1 MKLLMENW
9 RAYLSEAENS
19 DIYGN
24 LYLFEGD
31 EVSNTSFYEAINTL
45 SESDDDTDKFLE
57 NWERSVEYMLE
68 NIKLNEQSSGS
79 VLDDAVLKA
88 STQAYMAI
96 AKLKGKAVGPVI
108 NVMKKLKSFEQ
119 KNPKTA
125 KALKFTLKGLAV
137 AVATAGLSTALASGG
152 GPEEIQAV
160 ADALASVAPDVADG
174 VAQVAQADGTE
185 YVEVAKQVV
194 SNQEQALSQVS
205 DALSQSGDPGLQQV
219 GDAAQNADNAF
230 SFAEMF
236 AQENE
241 KGELE
246 NLFAWDDW
254 PETTTPEQQQKAVD
268 MGIISPEELAREL
281 GDTAQKDARGLEL
294 PVDSGK
300 KYNNIM
306 DMVKDLDA
314 AKEKAK
320 EPKKEPTSFRDLMS
334 QIEAEKA
341 AETEEMWVD

>member
-1 MKLLMENW
+1 MKYLMENW
-9 RAYLSEAENS
+9 RGYMQESKNAA
-19 DIYGN
+19 IYGD
-24 LYLFEGD
+24 LYLFEED
-31 EVSNTSFYEAINTL
+31 NISKISFYDAISVL
-45 SESDDDTDKFLE
+45 SESDDDADRFLE

-96 AKLKGKAVGPVI
+96 AKLKGKAVAPVI

-219 GDAAQNADNAF
+219 GDAAENTERVF
-230 SFAEMF
+230 TSFRDMLEAEY
-236 AQENE
+236 Q

-246 NLFAWDDW
+246 SLFAWDDW
-254 PETTTPEQQQKAVD
+254 PETTTPEQQQKAVEQ
-268 MGIISPEELAREL
+268 GIISPEELAREL

-300 KYNNIM
+300 EYTNIM
-306 DMVKDLDA
+306 DMVKDLEA
-314 AKEKAK
+314 AKDAK
-320 EPKKEPTSFRDLMS
+320 KK
-334 QIEAEKA
+334 
-341 AETEEMWVD
+341 

>member
-1 MKLLMENW
+1 MDKILERNMKYLMENW
-9 RAYLSEAENS
+9 RGYMQESKNAA
-19 DIYGN
+19 IYGD
-24 LYLFEGD
+24 LYLFEED
-31 EVSNTSFYEAINTL
+31 NISKISFYDAISVL
-45 SESDDDTDKFLE
+45 SESDDDADRFLE

-96 AKLKGKAVGPVI
+96 AKLKGKAVAPVI

-219 GDAAQNADNAF
+219 GDAAENTERVF
-230 SFAEMF
+230 TSFRDMLEAEY
-236 AQENE
+236 Q

-246 NLFAWDDW
+246 SLFAWDDW

-300 KYNNIM
+300 KYTNIM
-306 DMVKDLDA
+306 DMVKDLEA
-314 AKEKAK
+314 AKDAK
-320 EPKKEPTSFRDLMS
+320 KK
-334 QIEAEKA
+334 
-341 AETEEMWVD
+341 

>member
-1 MKLLMENW
+1 MENW
-9 RAYLSEAENS
+9 RGYMQESKNAA
-19 DIYGN
+19 IYGD
-24 LYLFEGD
+24 LYLFEED
-31 EVSNTSFYEAINTL
+31 NISKISFYDAISVL
-45 SESDDDTDKFLE
+45 SESDDDADRFLE

-96 AKLKGKAVGPVI
+96 AKLKGKAVAPVI

-219 GDAAQNADNAF
+219 GDAAENTERVF
-230 SFAEMF
+230 TSFRDMLEAEY
-236 AQENE
+236 Q

-246 NLFAWDDW
+246 SLFAWDDW

-300 KYNNIM
+300 KYTNIM
-306 DMVKDLDA
+306 DMVKDLEA
-314 AKEKAK
+314 AKDAK
-320 EPKKEPTSFRDLMS
+320 KK
-334 QIEAEKA
+334 
-341 AETEEMWVD
+341 

>member
-1 MKLLMENW
+1 LDKILERNMKYLMENW
-9 RAYLSEAENS
+9 RGYMQESKNAA
-19 DIYGN
+19 IYGD
-24 LYLFEGD
+24 LYLFEED
-31 EVSNTSFYEAINTL
+31 NISKISFYDAISVL
-45 SESDDDTDKFLE
+45 SESDDDADRFLE

-96 AKLKGKAVGPVI
+96 AKLKGKAVAPVI

-219 GDAAQNADNAF
+219 GDAAENTERVF
-230 SFAEMF
+230 TSFRDMLEAEY
-236 AQENE
+236 Q

-246 NLFAWDDW
+246 SLFAWDDW

-300 KYNNIM
+300 KYTNIM
-306 DMVKDLDA
+306 DMVKDLEA
-314 AKEKAK
+314 AKDAK
-320 EPKKEPTSFRDLMS
+320 KK
-334 QIEAEKA
+334 
-341 AETEEMWVD
+341 

>member
-1 MKLLMENW
+1 MKKLFENW
-9 RAYLSEAENS
+9 NRYLNESNVAS
-19 DIYGN
+19 IYGDM
-24 LYLFEGD
+24 YLFEGN
-31 EVSNTSFYEAINTL
+31 EVSSTSFYEAINTL
-45 SESDDDTDKFLE
+45 SESDDDTDRFLE

-88 STQAYMAI
+88 STQAYMMI
-96 AKLKGKAVGPVI
+96 QKLKGKAVAPVI

-137 AVATAGLSTALASGG
+137 AVATAGLSTALAGGG

-185 YVEVAKQVV
+185 YIEVAKQVV
-194 SNQEQALSQVS
+194 SNQEQTLSQVS
-205 DALSQSGDPGLQQV
+205 DALSQSNDPGLQQV
-219 GDAAQNADNAF
+219 GDAAQNTDNAL
-230 SFAEMF
+230 SFADMF

-254 PETTTPEQQQKAVD
+254 PETTTPEQQQKAVEQ
-268 MGIISPEELAREL
+268 GIISPEELAREL

-300 KYNNIM
+300 EYTNIM
-306 DMVKDLDA
+306 DMVKDLEA
-314 AKEKAK
+314 AKKAK
-320 EPKKEPTSFRDLMS
+320 K
-334 QIEAEKA
+334 
-341 AETEEMWVD
+341 

>member
-1 MKLLMENW
+1 MDKILERNMKYLMENW
-9 RAYLSEAENS
+9 RGYMQESKNAA
-19 DIYGN
+19 IYGD
-24 LYLFEGD
+24 LYLFEED
-31 EVSNTSFYEAINTL
+31 NISKISFYDAISVL
-45 SESDDDTDKFLE
+45 SESDDDADRFLE

-96 AKLKGKAVGPVI
+96 AKLKGKAVAPVI

-219 GDAAQNADNAF
+219 GDAAENTERVF
-230 SFAEMF
+230 TSFRDMLEAEY
-236 AQENE
+236 Q

-246 NLFAWDDW
+246 SLFAWDDW

-300 KYNNIM
+300 QYTNIM
-306 DMVKDLDA
+306 DMVKDLEA
-314 AKEKAK
+314 AKDAK
-320 EPKKEPTSFRDLMS
+320 KK
-334 QIEAEKA
+334 
-341 AETEEMWVD
+341 

>member
-9 RAYLSEAENS
+9 RGFIKEAEKAKL
-19 DIYGN
+19 YGT
-24 LYLFEGD
+24 LYLFEEEG
-31 EVSNTSFYEAINTL
+31 VSKTSFYDAINVL
-45 SESDDDTDKFLE
+45 SESDEDVARFLE

-68 NIKLNEQSSGS
+68 NIKLNEQNSGS

-137 AVATAGLSTALASGG
+137 AVASAGISTALAGGG

-160 ADALASVAPDVADG
+160 ANALTSVAPDVADG

-185 YVEVAKQVV
+185 YIEVAKQVV
-194 SNQEQALSQVS
+194 SNQEQTLSQVS

-219 GDAAQNADNAF
+219 GNAAENTEQVF
-230 SFAEMF
+230 TSFADMF

-281 GDTAQKDARGLEL
+281 GDAVQDADPRDPQNDPRTGSDQVRAASDQA
-294 PVDSGK
+294 PKK
-300 KYNNIM
+300 KYTNIM
-306 DMVKDLDA
+306 DMVKD
-314 AKEKAK
+314 
-320 EPKKEPTSFRDLMS
+320 
-334 QIEAEKA
+334 IEAEKA
-341 AETEEMWVD
+341 RKKAER

>member
-1 MKLLMENW
+1 M
-9 RAYLSEAENS
+9 
-19 DIYGN
+19 
-24 LYLFEGD
+24 YLFEGN
-31 EVSNTSFYEAINTL
+31 EVSSTSFYEAINTL
-45 SESDDDTDKFLE
+45 SESDDDTDRFLE
-57 NWERSVEYMLE
+57 NWERSVGYMLE
-68 NIKLNEQSSGS
+68 NIKLNEQSSDS

-88 STQAYMAI
+88 STQAYMMI
-96 AKLKGKAVGPVI
+96 QKLKGKAVAPVI

-137 AVATAGLSTALASGG
+137 AVATAGLSTALAGGG

-185 YVEVAKQVV
+185 YVEVAKQVA
-194 SNQEQALSQVS
+194 SNQEQTLSQVA
-205 DALSQSGDPGLQQV
+205 DALSQSNDPGLQQI
-219 GDAAQNADNAF
+219 GDAAQNTDNAF
-230 SFAEMF
+230 NFGDMLD
-236 AQENE
+236 QELQ

-254 PETTTPEQQQKAVD
+254 PETTTPEQQQKAVEQ
-268 MGIISPEELAREL
+268 GIISPEELAREL

-300 KYNNIM
+300 EYTNIM
-306 DMVKDLDA
+306 DMVKDLEA
-314 AKEKAK
+314 AKAAK
-320 EPKKEPTSFRDLMS
+320 KK
-334 QIEAEKA
+334 
-341 AETEEMWVD
+341 

>member
-1 MKLLMENW
+1 MKYLMENW
-9 RAYLSEAENS
+9 RGYMQESKNAA
-19 DIYGN
+19 IYGD
-24 LYLFEGD
+24 LYLFEED
-31 EVSNTSFYEAINTL
+31 NISKISFYDAISVL
-45 SESDDDTDKFLE
+45 SESDDDADRFLE

-96 AKLKGKAVGPVI
+96 AKLKGKAVAPVI

-219 GDAAQNADNAF
+219 GDAAENTERVF
-230 SFAEMF
+230 TSFRDMLEAEY
-236 AQENE
+236 Q

-246 NLFAWDDW
+246 SLFAWDDW

-300 KYNNIM
+300 KYTNIM
-306 DMVKDLDA
+306 DMVKDLEA
-314 AKEKAK
+314 AKDAK
-320 EPKKEPTSFRDLMS
+320 KK
-334 QIEAEKA
+334 
-341 AETEEMWVD
+341 